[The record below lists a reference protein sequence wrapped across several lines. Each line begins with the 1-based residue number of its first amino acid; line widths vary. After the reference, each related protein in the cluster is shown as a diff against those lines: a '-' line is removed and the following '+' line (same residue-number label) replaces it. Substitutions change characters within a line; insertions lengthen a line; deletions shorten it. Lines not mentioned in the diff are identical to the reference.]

1 MRKLI
6 SVLVANQLLFAT
18 MEYIVRLVWFGFMRR
33 CAYRK
38 YTIHC
43 VALHCIA
50 VSCCCSVCVRTVSG
64 TIWSMQLIMNN
75 ASMFH
80 LRCFDVLCCTLCVCT
95 YAFSILC
102 TAYYQL
108 LFRLILGLP
117 LSKCTPTHPHTQRE
131 TLTCE
136 SNSFHLMAHSYPLPA
151 TLCIFGFFIHCIIAS
166 RCFANWRFKR
176 LEWRARSYFGDVPPT
191 ASCHFSF
198 YAHGP
203 LILTPCQ
210 NKPKIIELPHVHRDQ
225 AIWYATKLLFMFIP
239 HSAWVAL
246 PGFPSF
252 YILRQ
257 LN

>member
-1 MRKLI
+1 MFWC
-6 SVLVANQLLFAT
+6 ALL
-18 MEYIVRLVWFGFMRR
+18 YIV
-33 CAYRK
+33 
-38 YTIHC
+38 C
-43 VALHCIA
+43 VY
-50 VSCCCSVCVRTVSG
+50 
-64 TIWSMQLIMNN
+64 
-75 ASMFH
+75 
-80 LRCFDVLCCTLCVCT
+80 LCVFDFMYRILSASFQT
-95 YAFSILC
+95 HSWPSIV
-102 TAYYQL
+102 Q
-108 LFRLILGLP
+108 IH
-117 LSKCTPTHPHTQRE
+117 THPHTQRE

-191 ASCHFSF
+191 ASYHFSF

-210 NKPKIIELPHVHRDQ
+210 NKPKIIELPHDHRDQ

>member
-1 MRKLI
+1 MLALFRCIFNLQSIAHMQRNCIYIHIRIRIHNCAHHSLHEFPWCVKLI
-6 SVLVANQLLFAT
+6 HTQLISISFFVWWIYEEINIGFGRESVAIRNDGVYCAFG
-18 MEYIVRLVWFGFMRR
+18 LVWFGFMRR

-43 VALHCIA
+43 IALHCIA

-117 LSKCTPTHPHTQRE
+117 LSKYTPTHTHRE
-131 TLTCE
+131 KLLLVKAIHFIWWLT
-136 SNSFHLMAHSYPLPA
+136 A
-151 TLCIFGFFIHCIIAS
+151 IHCRPLYAFSVSSSIA
-166 RCFANWRFKR
+166 
-176 LEWRARSYFGDVPPT
+176 
-191 ASCHFSF
+191 
-198 YAHGP
+198 
-203 LILTPCQ
+203 
-210 NKPKIIELPHVHRDQ
+210 
-225 AIWYATKLLFMFIP
+225 
-239 HSAWVAL
+239 
-246 PGFPSF
+246 
-252 YILRQ
+252 
-257 LN
+257 